1 MTEFRL
7 NRLFSRPLSGL
18 LLKTPVTPN
27 HITTVSLAAGLAAG
41 WFFSQGSFRDGLWGA
56 FLYQLAVILDNCDG
70 EIARAKNLGSTFGAW
85 YDIFADFV
93 TDFSLFAGLALGALR
108 AQAEGPV
115 LLFAALCLTGGLMH
129 LSLVVL
135 EKLKGFGPAAYA
147 APHPEHS
154 TRKNPFLTLF
164 DSLREGDSS
173 WFVVLF
179 AATGHAVWLLWF
191 GGVYMQVLWLAALV
205 MNFRWLFLGK
215 RA

>member
-7 NRLFSRPLSGL
+7 NRLFSKPLSEVL
-18 LLKTPVTPN
+18 LRTPLTPN
-27 HITTVSLAAGLAAG
+27 HITTVSLALGLGAGY
-41 WFFSQGSFRDGLWGA
+41 FFSRGSYAEGLWA
-56 FLYQLAVILDNCDG
+56 ALLYQLAVILDNCDG
-70 EIARAKNLGSTFGAW
+70 EIARAKGLGSTFGAW

-93 TDFSLFAGLALGALR
+93 TDFSLFAGLAVGALR
-108 AQAEGPV
+108 SGAEGPI

-129 LSLVVL
+129 LSLVIL
-135 EKLKGFGPAAYA
+135 EKLRGFGPAAYA
-147 APHPEHS
+147 SPHPEHS

-179 AATGHAVWLLWF
+179 TASGHAIWLLWF

-205 MNFRWLFLGK
+205 MNFRWLFPWK
-215 RA
+215 KA